1 MDILLGI
8 VAVVVGALIAAYGAR
23 GFYLLLPLFGF
34 VIGFLLGAQV
44 ITAIIGDG
52 VFATALSWVAGFV
65 VAVLFAALAGLW
77 WWAAVVIL
85 FGVVGFEI
93 GRGLLVAIGLDPGL
107 ITWLAG
113 IALGIVFAI
122 AAIVLDAPTVLVAAV
137 TAFGGA
143 AYVVAGFFLV
153 FGQITSTAL
162 KDGPLG
168 ALADHPIGLL
178 AWLAIGILGFGFQYF
193 DTRRIGYEAIDR
205 SRYRFS

>member
-8 VAVVVGALIAAYGAR
+8 VAIVVGAFVAAYGAR
-23 GFYLLLPLFGF
+23 GFYLLLPVFGF

-44 ITAIIGDG
+44 VTAIIGDG

-85 FGVVGFEI
+85 FGVVGFDI
-93 GRGLLVAIGLDPGL
+93 GSGLLVAIGLDPGL

-122 AAIVLDAPTVLVAAV
+122 AAIVLDAPTVLVAAA
-137 TAFGGA
+137 TAFGGG
-143 AYVVAGFFLV
+143 AYVVAGFYLV
-153 FGQITSTAL
+153 FGQITSADL

-178 AWLAIGILGFGFQYF
+178 AWFAIGIVGFGYQYF
-193 DTRRIGYEAIDR
+193 DTRRAGYEGIER

>member
-1 MDILLGI
+1 VDILLGI
-8 VAVVVGALIAAYGAR
+8 IAIVVGALIAAYGTR
-23 GFYLLLPLFGF
+23 GFFVLLPVFGF

-52 VFATALSWVAGFV
+52 VFATVLSWVAGFV
-65 VAVLFAALAGLW
+65 VALLFAVLAGLW

-85 FGVVGFEI
+85 FGVIGFDI
-93 GRGLLVAIGLDPGL
+93 GSGVLIAIGLDPGL

-113 IALGIVFAI
+113 IAVGIALAVV
-122 AAIVLDAPTVLVAAV
+122 AIVLDAPALLVAAV
-137 TAFGGA
+137 TALGGA

-168 ALADHPIGLL
+168 SLADHPIGLV
-178 AWLAIGILGFGFQYF
+178 AWLAIGFVAFGFQYL
-193 DTRRIGYEAIDR
+193 DTRRIGYEAIER
-205 SRYRFS
+205 SRYRYS

>member
-8 VAVVVGALIAAYGAR
+8 IAIIVGAFVAAYGAR
-23 GFYLLLPLFGF
+23 GFYLLLPVFGF
-34 VIGFLLGAQV
+34 LIGFLLGAQV

-85 FGVVGFEI
+85 FAVVGFDI
-93 GRGLLVAIGLDPGL
+93 GTGLLIAIGLDPGL
-107 ITWLAG
+107 VTWLAG
-113 IALGIVFAI
+113 IALAIVFAVG
-122 AAIVLDAPTVLVAAV
+122 AIVLDAPTVLVAAV

-143 AYVVAGFFLV
+143 AYVVAGIYLV
-153 FGQITSTAL
+153 FGQITSTGL

-168 ALADHPIGLL
+168 ALAGHPVGLL
-178 AWLAIGILGFGFQYF
+178 GWLAIGIVALGIQYV